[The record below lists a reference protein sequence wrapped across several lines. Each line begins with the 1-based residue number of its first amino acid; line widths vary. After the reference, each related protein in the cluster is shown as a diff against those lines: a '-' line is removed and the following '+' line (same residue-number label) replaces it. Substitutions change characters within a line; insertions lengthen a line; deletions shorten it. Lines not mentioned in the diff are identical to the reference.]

1 MGVFCGLA
9 PLDQPESSAMAD
21 FFDAMT
27 PKPELAIAMHSALD
41 QFLYPYGYDYNQFP
55 DNIDEIIPLCNDA
68 VAALNAVNG
77 QQFTCINS
85 AELYPLPAPLTITT
99 RAREL

>member
-1 MGVFCGLA
+1 MVKL
-9 PLDQPESSAMAD
+9 
-21 FFDAMT
+21 
-27 PKPELAIAMHSALD
+27 ELAKAKFVFRAELNMLSHSNL
-41 QFLYPYGYDYNQFP
+41 GYDYNQFP

-85 AELYPLPAPLTITT
+85 AELCKP
-99 RAREL
+99 